1 MAKRLT
7 ASPGRNVLV
16 VVLCALLLG
25 GCVTTS
31 TPEVGLT
38 PEQAALRQ
46 QKANWNRTV
55 LTGTATGAAVGATV
69 GAIAGGNNRGAAALV
84 GGLLGAVVGTVAG
97 AVVADRNLK
106 FENRELNAEQ
116 RIAAARESTQNLEA
130 RAATS
135 EAIAAKNRAR
145 LDELD
150 RQYRSNQIT
159 AAQYRT
165 EAASMRKDVDLI
177 KESADDARSARAKL
191 VTSSQ
196 QVAGLMAEEPK
207 MSAAQRRLEQSA
219 DQIEEKLNRIPTT

>member
-1 MAKRLT
+1 MRVT
-7 ASPGRNVLV
+7 ASWGRKALV
-16 VVLCALLLG
+16 AVLCASLLG

-46 QKANWNRTV
+46 QKENWNRTV
-55 LTGTATGAAVGATV
+55 ATGALAGAAVGAGV
-69 GAIAGGNNRGAAALV
+69 GLAVGGQNRGAAALV
-84 GGLLGAVVGTVAG
+84 GGLLGAAVGTLAGVA
-97 AVVADRNLK
+97 VANRNLK
-106 FENRELNAEQ
+106 FENRELSAEQ
-116 RIAAARESTQNLEA
+116 RIAAARESSQNLEA

-135 EAIAAKNRAR
+135 EALAAKNRAR

-159 AAQYRT
+159 AAQYRA
-165 EAASMRKDVDLI
+165 EASGIRKDVDLI
-177 KESADDARSARAKL
+177 KESANDAQSARTKI

-196 QVAGLMAEEPK
+196 QVPGLMAEEPK
-207 MSAAQRRLEQSA
+207 MSSAQRRLEQSA